1 LVFLPQIATIGLTTF
16 VKDKR
21 IPLKNQHHILV
32 VDDDP
37 EIVETIAATLSGSG
51 YQVSTAH
58 DGNQGVAYAETKNPD
73 VVILDLM
80 MPRRSGFLVLER
92 LRQNAETQMP
102 IIMITGNE
110 GMRHKKYAQLLGVD
124 DYIQKPFTMDRLL
137 QSLSDILE

>member
-1 LVFLPQIATIGLTTF
+1 M
-16 VKDKR
+16 
-21 IPLKNQHHILV
+21 KNPYHILV

-37 EIVETIAATLSGSG
+37 EIVETISATLVGKG
-51 YQVSTAH
+51 YQVSTAY

-73 VVILDLM
+73 LVILDLM

-92 LRQNAETQMP
+92 LRQNPEMQMP

-137 QSLSDILE
+137 QSLTNILD

>member
-1 LVFLPQIATIGLTTF
+1 LNKT
-16 VKDKR
+16 
-21 IPLKNQHHILV
+21 HHILV

-37 EIVETIAATLSGSG
+37 EIVQTIAATLTGKG
-51 YQVSTAH
+51 YTVSKAY

-73 VVILDLM
+73 LVILDLM

-92 LRQNAETQMP
+92 LRQNVDAQMP

-110 GMRHKKYAQLLGVD
+110 GMRHKKYAELLGVN

-137 QSLSDILE
+137 ESLSDILE

>member
-1 LVFLPQIATIGLTTF
+1 M
-16 VKDKR
+16 
-21 IPLKNQHHILV
+21 KNQHHILV

-37 EIVETIAATLSGSG
+37 EILETISFTLTGKG
-51 YQVSTAH
+51 YEVSTAY

-73 VVILDLM
+73 LVILDLM

-92 LRQNAETQMP
+92 LRQNADTQMP

-110 GMRHKKYAQLLGVD
+110 GMRHKKYAELLGVD

-137 QSLSDILE
+137 QSLTDILD